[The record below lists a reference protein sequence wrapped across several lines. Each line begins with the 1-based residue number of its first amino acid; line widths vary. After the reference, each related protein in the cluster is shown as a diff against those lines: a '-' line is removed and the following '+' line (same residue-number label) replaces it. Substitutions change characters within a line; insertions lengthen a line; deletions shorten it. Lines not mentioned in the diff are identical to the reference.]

1 MLKNY
6 FAKRSTVSDIERE
19 FLLEEIRK
27 VVNTASG
34 NRLTRKQFFE
44 ASGLKTSDLFRHFP
58 RWSDALIA
66 AGFTFD
72 AYNAKISP
80 DDLLSDWASLVREFR
95 RIPTRNEYKLQGS
108 YSPGVFERNFG
119 PWSLIPSKFR
129 EFADEN
135 PEWIDVIALLP
146 AEKVIQGTNST
157 VDIAPRSTVTS
168 RHTKLSNRPTYGDPI
183 DFRGLRHAPV
193 NENGVI
199 FLFGI
204 VAKELGY
211 HVEAVQVGFPDC
223 EAKRQIAPGQW
234 QRVRIEFEYQSRN
247 FLAHGHSVNGCD
259 LIVCW
264 IHNWADC
271 PSSLEVVELRN
282 IIQQLAD
289 SDD

>member
-1 MLKNY
+1 
-6 FAKRSTVSDIERE
+6 VIDIERE
-19 FLLEEIRK
+19 TLLDEIRK
-27 VVNTASG
+27 VVNAADGARVTK
-34 NRLTRKQFFE
+34 KQFLE
-44 ASGLKTSDLFRHFP
+44 SSGVKLSDVLRHFP
-58 RWSDALIA
+58 RWSDAVAA

-72 AYNAKISP
+72 VYNAKITP
-80 DDLLSDWASLVREFR
+80 NALLNDWALLVREFR

-129 EFADEN
+129 EFADKN
-135 PEWIDVIALLP
+135 PEWVDVLTLLP
-146 AEKVIQGTNST
+146 AEKVIQSRNST
-157 VDIAPRSTVTS
+157 VAIAPRSTVAS
-168 RHTKLSNRPTYGDPI
+168 RHTKLSDRPTYGDPI

-199 FLFGI
+199 FLFGM

-247 FLAHGHSVNGCD
+247 FRDHGHLVDGCD

-264 IHNWADC
+264 IHNWTDC
-271 PSSLEVVELRN
+271 PSTLEVVELKS